1 MSEAPQGAAV
11 AADPVFTVGH
21 SNRTWPEF
29 IAVLAAAGVRQL
41 VDIRRYPMSRR
52 HPHFCRPPME
62 RALAEAGIVYRHA
75 PDFGGFRGDGAA
87 SAAMS
92 SNTAWPA
99 GFLRNYAD
107 YAQTPAYQQ
116 AVARLRAALRPGTVL
131 MCAEKHWRECHHRGT
146 SRGACRRCADAGGWG
161 VEPAC
166 ADGRIAPCLCGAA
179 PAARS
184 GILSRAREPAA
195 HFVTQILRSANI
207 FQKSL
212 RTEIPLALDL
222 PARVPT
228 TAPGRGPRG
237 RLHCRNTPEC
247 LALIRS

>member
-75 PDFGGFRGDGAA
+75 PDLGGFRGDGAA

-92 SNTAWPA
+92 SNTAWPV

-131 MCAEKHWRECHHRGT
+131 MCAEKHWRECHR
-146 SRGACRRCADAGGWG
+146 
-161 VEPAC
+161 
-166 ADGRIAPCLCGAA
+166 
-179 PAARS
+179 
-184 GILSRAREPAA
+184 
-195 HFVTQILRSANI
+195 QILTDYLIIAGHRVVHVVDVQTREDGALSPHARMVGSHLVYAE
-207 FQKSL
+207 Q
-212 RTEIPLALDL
+212 RQQLDL
-222 PARVPT
+222 
-228 TAPGRGPRG
+228 GF
-237 RLHCRNTPEC
+237 
-247 LALIRS
+247 